1 MLTFH
6 CRESQTRVEEIDWIA
21 PEAVFAPVADQPGA
35 LWLDSSDNDHPAGRY
50 SFIMADA
57 EQVIVKQAHEAK
69 AGFDAIDRLLH
80 VRTHAWRN
88 LPPDMDAML
97 PPFRGG
103 IAGMLAYDLGA
114 GLDNALQ
121 IKAQDRL
128 GLPAMAL
135 GVYGSVLAF
144 DHRQGRCFILLTG
157 CGDGKKAE
165 AALRIWH
172 DRIGAARAKTSAALT
187 GLTALADDNLGTPPL
202 ADALHSNFTRSE
214 YENTVQNI
222 IDRILA
228 GEIFQANL
236 AQCFSA
242 RLAATDTGFA
252 YYRRLRRISPAPFS
266 AYGCFDDFALA
277 SASPERF
284 LHCRDNLVETR
295 PIKGTMPRLRD
306 AKADRQIAETLLA
319 SEKDRA
325 ENVMIVDLLRNDLA
339 RACADGTIDV
349 PQLCALESF
358 SNVHHLVSTVR
369 GRLAEG
375 KSAANVMR
383 ACFPGGSITGAPKI
397 RAMQVID
404 QLEPMRR
411 GPFYGSLCWLG
422 FDGRMDSNILIRTA
436 LLRGRDISFQ
446 AGGGI
451 VADSQPPVE
460 YEETLNKARGLAL
473 ALGEDID
480 RFTALA
486 SPAPVSEQAG

>member
-88 LPPDMDAML
+88 LPPDMDVML

-114 GLDNALQ
+114 GLDNAVQ

-172 DRIGAARAKTSAALT
+172 DRIGAARAKTLAALT

-236 AQCFSA
+236 AQCFPPVWLRLTPALPIIAACAVSA
-242 RLAATDTGFA
+242 RLHFPPMAALTILPWPRPRPNG
-252 YYRRLRRISPAPFS
+252 
-266 AYGCFDDFALA
+266 
-277 SASPERF
+277 

-375 KSAANVMR
+375 KKRGQCHARLLSRRLNHRR
-383 ACFPGGSITGAPKI
+383 AENP
-397 RAMQVID
+397 RH
-404 QLEPMRR
+404 
-411 GPFYGSLCWLG
+411 
-422 FDGRMDSNILIRTA
+422 
-436 LLRGRDISFQ
+436 
-446 AGGGI
+446 AG
-451 VADSQPPVE
+451 D
-460 YEETLNKARGLAL
+460 
-473 ALGEDID
+473 
-480 RFTALA
+480 
-486 SPAPVSEQAG
+486 

>member
-1 MLTFH
+1 MLSFH
-6 CRESQTRVEEIDWIA
+6 CRESHSRVEEIGWIA
-21 PEAVFAPVADQPGA
+21 PETVFAPLADQPGA
-35 LWLDSSDNDHPAGRY
+35 LWLDSSDNEHPAGRY

-57 EQVIVKQAHEAK
+57 EQVIVKQADAAE
-69 AGFDAIDRLLH
+69 AGFEHIDRLL
-80 VRTHAWRN
+80 RARADAWCN

-114 GLDNALQ
+114 GLDSAMQ
-121 IKAQDRL
+121 MQAEDRF

-135 GVYGSVLAF
+135 GIYHSVLAF
-144 DHRQGRCFILLTG
+144 DHQQNRCFILLS
-157 CGDGKKAE
+157 GDGDGEKAE
-165 AALRIWH
+165 AALHAWH
-172 DRIGAARAKTSAALT
+172 NRLARARRNV
-187 GLTALADDNLGTPPL
+187 LADDNLNAPQL
-202 ADALHSNFTRSE
+202 ADALHSNFSRQK
-214 YENTVQNI
+214 YETTVQNI

-242 RLAATDTGFA
+242 GLAATDTGFA
-252 YYRRLRRISPAPFS
+252 YYCRLRRISPAPFS
-266 AYGCFDDFALA
+266 AYGCFGDFALA

-284 LHCRDNLVETR
+284 LQCRDNLVETR
-295 PIKGTMPRLRD
+295 PIKGTMPRLPD

-339 RACADGTIDV
+339 RACADGTIEV

-375 KSAANVMR
+375 KTAANVMR

-436 LLRGRDISFQ
+436 LLRGRDVSFQ

-451 VADSQPPVE
+451 VADSQPAVE
-460 YEETLNKARGLAL
+460 YQETLNKARGLAL

-480 RFTALA
+480 RFAAPASLA
-486 SPAPVSEQAG
+486 VLSEPAG